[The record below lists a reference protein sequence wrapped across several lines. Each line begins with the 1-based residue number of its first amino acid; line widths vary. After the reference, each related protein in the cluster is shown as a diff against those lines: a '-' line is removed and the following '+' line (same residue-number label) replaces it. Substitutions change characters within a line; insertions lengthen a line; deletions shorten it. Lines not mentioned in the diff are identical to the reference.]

1 MFKLDIK
8 ITTAVYFM
16 SQKKFQINEFA
27 SLQDINL
34 QNLNVSVTFVKYMP
48 VKKGNLS
55 VLERYLISCNVTQ
68 VGMLS

>member
-1 MFKLDIK
+1 
-8 ITTAVYFM
+8 M

-48 VKKGNLS
+48 VKKENLS